1 MLIFLNL
8 NSRLTADESS
18 FHIRLILVLA
28 FDMVPLIRFLGLEAG
43 MLVALHNNVKL

>member
-1 MLIFLNL
+1 MLIFLN
-8 NSRLTADESS
+8 SGPDDSS